1 MTDRRGMLWPAA
13 LAGLAVACL
22 GLGAV
27 LELQS
32 ALLFHEADEFYRS
45 LTGSDPN
52 TVETSEY
59 FDTVWLRST
68 VLHQV
73 VSPLVAGGVLAVLA
87 LFAVLALRWERR
99 A

>member
-1 MTDRRGMLWPAA
+1 MTDRLRMLWPAGLVA
-13 LAGLAVACL
+13 LGGVCA
-22 GLGAV
+22 GLGAG

-52 TVETSEY
+52 TVESSQY
-59 FDTVWLRST
+59 YDTLWLRSA

-73 VSPLVAGGVLAVLA
+73 VSPLIAGGVLAVLA
-87 LFAVLALRWERR
+87 LLATLALRWERR

>member
-1 MTDRRGMLWPAA
+1 MLWPAA
-13 LAGLAVACL
+13 LVAVAVACA

-45 LTGSDPN
+45 LAGSDPN

-59 FDTVWLRST
+59 FDRVWLRST

-73 VSPLVAGGVLAVLA
+73 VSPLMAGGMLA
-87 LFAVLALRWERR
+87 LLALLAVLALRWERR